1 MQNFCENE
9 INVEMN
15 FEFRFTTFQIKL
27 SFFQEPNKVLHGEQI
42 FHVSTC
48 LSDLRMYMYMCE
60 G

>member
-9 INVEMN
+9 INIVMN
-15 FEFRFTTFQIKL
+15 FEFRFTTFQI
-27 SFFQEPNKVLHGEQI
+27 SFFQEPNKVLHGEKI
-42 FHVSTC
+42 SHVSTC